1 MMMKKIKGTPSKKE
15 NLREKETTTMK
26 TCIKIST
33 LIINKLTRRIKR
45 RKTCDRILM
54 KKKMLLKS
62 KRKNRVTMLLIK
74 SKRKR
79 ETPTKINKKSKKMT
93 TGGMRTKFEEEK
105 LIKEE
110 KKMKIKPMKKTQ
122 QFQLKRSVR

>member
-1 MMMKKIKGTPSKKE
+1 
-15 NLREKETTTMK
+15 
-26 TCIKIST
+26 
-33 LIINKLTRRIKR
+33 
-45 RKTCDRILM
+45 M